1 MYSNLGIEKHVII
14 EKSQIIHGSGAI
26 YVHGWGSEPV
36 ATKPFRVNSWYNW
49 FKSGYD
55 VTILFLGSALFL
67 ISSFRA
73 TVCLLSQD
81 PFVTLTI
88 TISLSWVPS
97 HSLYTPFNPYTIPC
111 ITTRQGVLFAYL
123 FLVMDNYSFSRF
135 SHICCVFLLLI
146 LLSITF
152 HDLPFL
158 LSGMFYLVPSCSFAY
173 SADLLLSI

>member
-1 MYSNLGIEKHVII
+1 MEVELYMFMDGEVNQLQPNHSEW
-14 EKSQIIHGSGAI
+14 IHDTTDSSL
-26 YVHGWGSEPV
+26 VMMLRFS
-36 ATKPFRVNSWYNW
+36 SW
-49 FKSGYD
+49 
-55 VTILFLGSALFL
+55 VVLFSSSLLFVL
-67 ISSFRA
+67 
-73 TVCLLSQD
+73 CLLSRD

-158 LSGMFYLVPSCSFAY
+158 LSRTFYLVPSCSFAY
-173 SADLLLSI
+173 SADPLSSI